1 GMQWPHPSERTRLLR
16 LLAPTHRF
24 RPGKCLHHF
33 RDDLG
38 DHLDRGPAR
47 LLDQRQVKVAL
58 LVGHDLGFADRF
70 QPGGTQEALNGAFGR
85 AYARPFLF
93 LPHVGLA
100 HRHALDREREA
111 ARGDESLGAFIKE
124 PGADEGVGDALA
136 QILGRTRL
144 HARRNFLGEQFEQKI
159 RHREQVAGAV
169 GIVKSKSAGL
179 VPLAKLS
186 AAWVCFRAR
195 RHAAHLRYFRRSVR
209 LMTILSRVAFV
220 GAPAVFP
227 AAAGR
232 RPAAPQENETAYG
245 MYLRGSE
252 APPAVPMRVVW
263 DDTKPHISIDLGEK
277 YEPALTKLKLPRV
290 LEYDASR
297 ERLQFVVRDGE
308 LARFVKVVATS
319 IVQGFLSASPVPG
332 AWAQPAEVTV
342 HTATLLVTPARARLE
357 VTTRLHVT
365 YLWPQKSGPPKV
377 QDLIK
382 GDIVFVGA
390 QEGAESGEA
399 GSPSKP

>member
-1 GMQWPHPSERTRLLR
+1 MKTL
-16 LLAPTHRF
+16 
-24 RPGKCLHHF
+24 
-33 RDDLG
+33 
-38 DHLDRGPAR
+38 DHG
-47 LLDQRQVKVAL
+47 
-58 LVGHDLGFADRF
+58 
-70 QPGGTQEALNGAFGR
+70 
-85 AYARPFLF
+85 
-93 LPHVGLA
+93 
-100 HRHALDREREA
+100 
-111 ARGDESLGAFIKE
+111 LGAR
-124 PGADEGVGDALA
+124 AAVLCAVASLA
-136 QILGRTRL
+136 
-144 HARRNFLGEQFEQKI
+144 
-159 RHREQVAGAV
+159 V
-169 GIVKSKSAGL
+169 
-179 VPLAKLS
+179 
-186 AAWVCFRAR
+186 
-195 RHAAHLRYFRRSVR
+195 
-209 LMTILSRVAFV
+209 
-220 GAPAVFP
+220 
-227 AAAGR
+227 AAA
-232 RPAAPQENETAYG
+232 ASAHETAYL
-245 MYLRGSE
+245 MYLKGSE
-252 APPAVPMRVVW
+252 GPPAVPMRVVW

-342 HTATLLVTPARARLE
+342 HTATLLVTPAPARLE